1 MVNVRLIMAA
11 FIVATI
17 SGCADRPPKSVDL
30 GAVHLSAID
39 LQNTR
44 MICEDRE
51 SRRDNPKACAL
62 PTASG
67 IEIDCAINDLIAS
80 PDYKPE
86 YDEEG
91 EEINPKPL
99 PQYRVSDLVCTYDS
113 PENVR
118 ASCSFGLALPGEAVG
133 ARKSKAKLN
142 YRKWYHNTPLTFSHG
157 MRWAVESDC
166 TPDEPQQ
173 Q

>member
-1 MVNVRLIMAA
+1 MSVRLVIAA
-11 FIVATI
+11 FIVTI
-17 SGCADRPPKSVDL
+17 TGGCADSPPKSVDL
-30 GAVHLSAID
+30 GAVQLSAV
-39 LQNTR
+39 NMPTAR
-44 MICEDRE
+44 MICEGEE
-51 SRRDNPKACAL
+51 SRRDDPKACAL
-62 PTASG
+62 PTASE
-67 IEIDCAINDLIAS
+67 IEFDCAINDLIAS

-142 YRKWYHNTPLTFSHG
+142 YRKWSHITPLTFSRG
-157 MRWAVESDC
+157 MRWAIESDC
-166 TPDEPQQ
+166 TPDEPMKK
-173 Q
+173 